1 MSGTKSKTS
10 KSAKSDSGQIV
21 ATSQTSRFHVDTL
34 TTLSREIDLHQVNIS
49 IGIRDI
55 LIDAHLRLKT
65 GVKYGLVGR
74 NGQGKSTILK
84 AIADKIIPGIPE
96 NLRILLVG
104 QVEGALSLFSDEDK
118 EQPTVVQVVVR
129 SDSRRETALW
139 EHKTLSTGLESDSEV
154 QLLEA
159 VVTLRHARALKELE
173 LAQKIAAKRSGAR
186 GADARKQ
193 LLVCEKQVADL
204 EAELNSVKQKVIE
217 ITSELAAATH
227 ATANELI
234 SEIQGTLEAINAE
247 ATESNVRVILLGL
260 GFSSEQLDDP
270 YTSLS
275 GGWRSRCTLGSAL
288 LQKPDLLI
296 LDEPTNYLDIPSV
309 VWLQKYLT
317 ELEDTTILVV
327 AHDRD
332 FLDEATEETIILREQ
347 KLAYHEGAIS
357 ACERAGAKKRKSKV
371 RMKDALDKKREAIEK
386 TIAEGARAARKTGDE
401 NKARM
406 VKSRQKKLDNRWGA
420 EVNDKGHKF
429 KLNRDLG
436 GFHLTSRAEIE
447 IESIDP
453 PVNLPFPDPEDLRF
467 PGTLCSAANV
477 TYQYSKA
484 GPIILD
490 DVTITVHP
498 GDRVGLVGKNG
509 EGKSTLVKMLIGQ
522 LKPTKGVVERHP
534 RLRIGY
540 GFSIV
545 SAYDYFELN
554 DFRYY
559 SQHSVEELTDPKVGA
574 VSSVVHFIEESK
586 NRHGIVIDDGT
597 ARGFLGSF
605 GLQGRIATNPIS
617 TLSGGQKVR
626 LALALIVYP
635 APDLLVLDE
644 VSTHLDM
651 DTNVGLMRALRRF
664 KGAVLLVSHDRHL
677 IRCVI
682 EGDPLI
688 PEGDELSDGEED
700 ETSDTDDPVKTGVV
714 YRVGPKG
721 KLRKLENG
729 VNQYVADIQKRLK

>member
-10 KSAKSDSGQIV
+10 KSSKSDSGQIV

-139 EHKTLSTGLESDSEV
+139 EHKILSTGLESDSEV

-204 EAELNSVKQKVIE
+204 EAELNSVKQKVTE
-217 ITSELAAATH
+217 ITSELTAATH

-309 VWLQKYLT
+309 VWLQNYLT

-332 FLDEATEETIILREQ
+332 FLDEATEETIIL
-347 KLAYHEGAIS
+347 H
-357 ACERAGAKKRKSKV
+357 
-371 RMKDALDKKREAIEK
+371 KKREAIEK

-534 RLRIGY
+534 RLRIG
-540 GFSIV
+540 
-545 SAYDYFELN
+545 
-554 DFRYY
+554 YY